1 MLAAAAMISSN
12 HGSDLEMSS
21 GNAHHER
28 RNEELD
34 AAIHENA
41 PAGKLEDAE
50 IQRLVKLSN
59 DASYQ
64 RSERVP
70 VKTVESFEPR
80 SLVSIAMAAQRR
92 RETEL
97 RTAVAAGAVLNEV
110 ATDPA
115 EGGADPSSEVSKDV
129 SDEQPNTDDTEAL
142 DALPDTADEKIDD
155 AEGSEGEAADD
166 TPVSKSKVDFEA
178 GRAEGLEEGRRVGF
192 DEGKATGMEEGRTA
206 GRAEASAQLE
216 RVIQAFEAATSRLTD
231 LTAVDSNALAAS
243 INDAILHLASKR
255 AGQAIVKQPKS
266 FADRIEALLA
276 TIRTVSGQPSIRLNP
291 VDLVSIQPLI
301 ETREKLR
308 HCNFVADESLAHG
321 DLSVMVGTIGIDDI
335 IVPSEAAVKDAG
347 ETATDK
353 LFGDSMT
360 QAKLAVTDAADV
372 AEAVDVKEAK
382 EAADVSEVAEAV
394 NVKEA
399 TEAADVAEVTEVLDV
414 KEVTDAADVAE
425 FAGPV
430 DVKEATEAADV
441 AERAVSREMKAD
453 SDPVAVDT
461 AQPQDGYQD
470 V

>member
-1 MLAAAAMISSN
+1 MLVAAAMISSN

-28 RNEELD
+28 RHEELD

-97 RTAVAAGAVLNEV
+97 RTAVAAGAVTNEA

-115 EGGADPSSEVSKDV
+115 EAGADTSGELSEDV
-129 SDEQPNTDDTEAL
+129 SDEQPNTDDTGAL
-142 DALPDTADEKIDD
+142 DALPDAADEKIDD

-166 TPVSKSKVDFEA
+166 TTSSKSQVDFEA

-255 AGQAIVKQPKS
+255 AGQVIAEQPKS

-291 VDLVSIQPLI
+291 ADLISIQPLI

-335 IVPSEAAVKDAG
+335 IVPSQATAEDAG
-347 ETATDK
+347 GTATDDV
-353 LFGDSMT
+353 FEGSMN
-360 QAKLAVTDAADV
+360 QAKIAVIDDADV
-372 AEAVDVKEAK
+372 AEAVD
-382 EAADVSEVAEAV
+382 D
-394 NVKEA
+394 KEA
-399 TEAADVAEVTEVLDV
+399 TEAADVAEVVE
-414 KEVTDAADVAE
+414 A
-425 FAGPV
+425 V
-430 DVKEATEAADV
+430 DVKEATEAADLAEVTEAVDVKEATETADV
-441 AERAVSREMKAD
+441 AERIVSSEMETD
-453 SDPVAVDT
+453 SDPAALDT
-461 AQPQDGYQD
+461 VQPQDGDQD
-470 V
+470 D